1 MTKCVATP
9 RFLQKLRPSTIVS
22 VTHVALQDLTP
33 LVLSAKTPLD
43 MTPYAFG
50 CEKFV
55 TELSA
60 RPTSLRLLLIVG
72 PNQEHLVV

>member
-1 MTKCVATP
+1 MSLQQTFFKSTTAKFLAITS
-9 RFLQKLRPSTIVS
+9 FLQR
-22 VTHVALQDLTP
+22 
-33 LVLSAKTPLD
+33 LSLLEFTLD
-43 MTPYAFG
+43 MTLYAFG

>member
-1 MTKCVATP
+1 MGVYVITFTYTFITTKITGSDLVCAT
-9 RFLQKLRPSTIVS
+9 LSAV
-22 VTHVALQDLTP
+22 
-33 LVLSAKTPLD
+33 SAKTPLD